1 MHPALVVVAVITLL
15 TVIEMALI
23 LRATGSHLLFT
34 LDDPF
39 IHLSLAE
46 RIADG
51 RGYGLNAGEPSAPAS
66 SILFPFL
73 LVPLRP
79 LGQVGPLLLTYGAAL
94 AAGLLACAILRQAG
108 WAIDRAG
115 FTAQAGLALC
125 FVLATNL
132 LGLIFTGMEH
142 ALHLTL
148 TLACVLGAQRFIARQ
163 RVEAWWLA
171 AAIASPLIRYEGFS
185 NLLAVALLL
194 AWHRRIAM
202 AGLLVVAGSAGPV
215 LFGVWLYARGL
226 PPLPGSVLVKAAA
239 GIVSQNAGIFGRWWE
254 NRYAQYAALPL
265 VLICLALIAAWRQ
278 ARRRGEPH
286 AAQIAGF
293 GLVIAGLQFFVGR
306 FNGFSRYE
314 LYAAGAG
321 LLAAAAGLAPA
332 ARTWRIGAARA
343 GAGLALAAVLA
354 CFPYVRRAFELPAA
368 ASGIY
373 RQQFQMHRFAIQ
385 YWRASVAVN
394 DIGLVSYENPNY
406 VLDLWGLGSEAARRV
421 RGEEPG
427 ADWMDRLARQSD
439 TGLAMIYPQWFPTLP
454 EGWRLVGMLRLRHG
468 YLVNGGRDVGFYA
481 TNAAALPRVEAALRE
496 FVPTLPARADFM
508 WKDGGPKL

>member
-1 MHPALVVVAVITLL
+1 MHPAVVVVAVITLL

-142 ALHLTL
+142 ALHLAL

-163 RVEAWWLA
+163 RVEAFWRGTGALQWLVFW
-171 AAIASPLIRYEGFS
+171 S
-185 NLLAVALLL
+185 
-194 AWHRRIAM
+194 
-202 AGLLVVAGSAGPV
+202 
-215 LFGVWLYARGL
+215 
-226 PPLPGSVLVKAAA
+226 
-239 GIVSQNAGIFGRWWE
+239 
-254 NRYAQYAALPL
+254 
-265 VLICLALIAAWRQ
+265 
-278 ARRRGEPH
+278 
-286 AAQIAGF
+286 
-293 GLVIAGLQFFVGR
+293 
-306 FNGFSRYE
+306 
-314 LYAAGAG
+314 
-321 LLAAAAGLAPA
+321 
-332 ARTWRIGAARA
+332 
-343 GAGLALAAVLA
+343 
-354 CFPYVRRAFELPAA
+354 
-368 ASGIY
+368 
-373 RQQFQMHRFAIQ
+373 
-385 YWRASVAVN
+385 
-394 DIGLVSYENPNY
+394 
-406 VLDLWGLGSEAARRV
+406 
-421 RGEEPG
+421 
-427 ADWMDRLARQSD
+427 
-439 TGLAMIYPQWFPTLP
+439 
-454 EGWRLVGMLRLRHG
+454 
-468 YLVNGGRDVGFYA
+468 
-481 TNAAALPRVEAALRE
+481 
-496 FVPTLPARADFM
+496 
-508 WKDGGPKL
+508 